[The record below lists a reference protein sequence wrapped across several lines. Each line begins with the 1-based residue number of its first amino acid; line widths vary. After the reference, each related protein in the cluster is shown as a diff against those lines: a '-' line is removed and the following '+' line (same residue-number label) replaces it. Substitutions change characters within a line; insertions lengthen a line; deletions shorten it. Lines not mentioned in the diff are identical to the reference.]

1 MLREIEGYKTYDGNL
16 FEDEDQ
22 ALAHATDLLGA
33 ELDGLFLLAEVDI
46 TRNQQ
51 FKALMT
57 LLGKRKELN
66 SVITKIHNLLQ
77 FN

>member
-22 ALAHATDLLGA
+22 ADLLGA